1 MWQHLMTADILSFLL
16 VVWFLGEKP
25 CGGKHCSALTD
36 SERRKPRLLRQIT
49 HHYMPL
55 LTRVIQ
61 MYWCVHIWN
70 KDLNIERTSGCN
82 CHHQYRIRAK
92 IMFERSVL
100 NIQPTPS
107 AIFSRMLECGSEC
120 FLLSVFML
128 LCGCVCSHRAPY
140 LKSCTLWLPP
150 WVGSVKS
157 YHCSPSLWLC
167 KSDISAVFWETL
179 LCFMGVSK
187 NNISMIYDQ

>member
-1 MWQHLMTADILSFLL
+1 MTADILFSLL

-25 CGGKHCSALTD
+25 CGGQT
-36 SERRKPRLLRQIT
+36 LLRVDWQWKKKT
-49 HHYMPL
+49 RLAKANYTPLHASAYTCNSGVLVCAYMKQGL
-55 LTRVIQ
+55 
-61 MYWCVHIWN
+61 
-70 KDLNIERTSGCN
+70 ETSGCN

-92 IMFERSVL
+92 IMLERSVL

-128 LCGCVCSHRAPY
+128 PCGCVCSHRAPY

-167 KSDISAVFWETL
+167 KSVISAVFCERL
-179 LCFMGVSK
+179 FCFMGASK